1 MDLFDILTTWML
13 YSFCRIGYSIVSVA
27 GFSSPVTLAFIT
39 VYNTLSV
46 SYLLLLAVLGYLV
59 WHKKGWVLPFSIF
72 LSWTFVGLLFFGACW
87 QRYGL
92 ITAFVSIFTHGGL
105 ELYAV
110 FYWVQS
116 LRKACLNCHLKFE
129 NDWSTGKQLLGSIL
143 APAKFFSIV
152 GKDVKKTWNRSVE
165 VLGAFSHQRIKRAFV
180 LVVLLISVSAFIE
193 TYITPLVTLSTM

>member
-1 MDLFDILTTWML
+1 ML
-13 YSFCRIGYSIVSVA
+13 YSFYRIGYSIVSVV
-27 GFSSPVTLAFIT
+27 GFSSPVTFAFIT
-39 VYNTLSV
+39 AYNTLSI
-46 SYLLLLAVLGYLV
+46 SYLLLLAVLGYLL
-59 WHKKGWVLPFSIF
+59 WHRKGWILPFSIF
-72 LSWTFVGLLFFGACW
+72 LSWASVGLLFFGACW

-116 LRKACLNCHLKFE
+116 LRKACLDCHIKFE
-129 NDWSTGKQLLGSIL
+129 NDWATGRQWLGSIL
-143 APAKFFSIV
+143 APTKFFKMV

-165 VLGAFSHQRIKRAFV
+165 VLSAFGRQKIKRAFV
-180 LVVLLISVSAFIE
+180 LVLLIISVSAFIE